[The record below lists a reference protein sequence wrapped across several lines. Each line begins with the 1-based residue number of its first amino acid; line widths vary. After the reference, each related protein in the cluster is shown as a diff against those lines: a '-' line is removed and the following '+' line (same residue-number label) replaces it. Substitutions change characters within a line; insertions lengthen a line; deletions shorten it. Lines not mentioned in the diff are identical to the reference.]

1 MLQLRLCELCACP
14 GAVGTWLL
22 VSQSCRLPLATL
34 PAGIALGTFG
44 VAAAALAAEG
54 APLSDLWPGYDNPLS
69 WGIMIWSALGPGAL
83 AAFLHAKV
91 GGGGTVRAMCVAQ
104 DSLSL
109 AAGCKC
115 YRQ

>member
-1 MLQLRLCELCACP
+1 MN
-14 GAVGTWLL
+14 
-22 VSQSCRLPLATL
+22 LPCSAPHLTAGWPHPSAPTHT

-54 APLSDLWPGYDNPLS
+54 APLSDLWPGYDNPLA

-91 GGGGTVRAMCVAQ
+91 GG
-104 DSLSL
+104 
-109 AAGCKC
+109 AAVCSGMKG
-115 YRQ
+115 